1 MRARAFILT
10 LSLVLIGGVSFAGNG
25 ERAFRKKI
33 NKFIHYPA
41 NILKKVDAEVY
52 VEFTVLES
60 MEIRIDS
67 IQCPNEEICSSIS
80 EQIKNIEVDPN
91 NKEIINKTFYY
102 KFKLEVEK

>member
-33 NKFIHYPA
+33 NKFIHFPS
-41 NILKKVDAEVY
+41 NVSKKIDTKVY

-60 MEIRIDS
+60 LEIRIDA
-67 IQCPNEEICSSIS
+67 ILCENEEYAKSITK
-80 EQIKNIEVDPN
+80 QLKKIVIDPN
-91 NKEIINKTFYY
+91 NTEVINKTFVY
-102 KFKLEVEK
+102 KFNLVVEK